1 MHNIYKCSLWKHA
14 LHCASKGWN
23 SKKVNVHGTKGMQS
37 LAILITCRMHQQHA
51 TAETSFL
58 VSWVYPNQSMTVIEN
73 CEQGM
78 EITISSDISLRSQK
92 VQRTRTQQLSHFP
105 LPSLSHLTSLTH
117 VAALQ
122 LTKQGWLHAVCKPIT
137 LFHWLWPPVDWI
149 WFWFRVLTL

>member
-1 MHNIYKCSLWKHA
+1 MKACTSLGFYIKVETLRKLTYMVPRACKVWLYLSHA
-14 LHCASKGWN
+14 P
-23 SKKVNVHGTKGMQS
+23 
-37 LAILITCRMHQQHA
+37 QHA
-51 TAETSFL
+51 TAETGFL

-78 EITISSDISLRSQK
+78 EIINSDIFYSNK
-92 VQRTRTQQLSHFP
+92 VSEGSCRGLTQQLSHFP

-149 WFWFRVLTL
+149 WFWFCVLTL